1 AHLHADPAYANRL
14 VRFLE
19 NHDEPRSAPAFAGRL
34 SAAATIALSLPGMRF
49 LFEGQLEGSE
59 IRTPVQLGR
68 WPAESPVPAIRG
80 LYDRLLRS
88 IDRELFHSG
97 SWRLL
102 DIRSAGDDSYADLV
116 AHEWQLGSDRAVI
129 AANIAG
135 RDAQGLLQLSPLA
148 DGAAFDFVDQLTDNR
163 YRWT

>member
-1 AHLHADPAYANRL
+1 MPSLTYIAEVYWDREWDLQQQGFHFTYDKRLLDRLQRVQPAEVRAHLHADPAYANRL

-34 SAAATIALSLPGMRF
+34 PAAATIALSLPGMRF

-80 LYDRLLRS
+80 SVRPLASLDR
-88 IDRELFHSG
+88 SG
-97 SWRLL
+97 SVPPRQLAV
-102 DIRSAGDDSYADLV
+102 AGYSQRRRR
-116 AHEWQLGSDRAVI
+116 QLRGS
-129 AANIAG
+129 G
-135 RDAQGLLQLSPLA
+135 R
-148 DGAAFDFVDQLTDNR
+148 V
-163 YRWT
+163 